1 MYFLRCPSIYSP
13 TPISLG
19 LDHLIGTPALKPYM
33 HGYFASLKLY
43 DAARVIAN
51 PFVYAEHRE
60 KLVRAKLD
68 KLAESRIRTPKH
80 KLPKVNRALA
90 ERMMKVEE
98 KEARKKKRKRDD
110 ENEATEE
117 EKGGQ
122 KGGWL
127 VDPRFKSI
135 FEDPEFEVD
144 EASREYAL
152 MHPSQAEAP
161 PRKRSAKTAVEAEE
175 QSEADSS
182 EDALVGGDSSEED
195 DEEKSGEEDSSEDG
209 KSLDP
214 LLVVRF
220 TEIAKDMATVNL
232 SNNRPI
238 QTPPTRKLLHNA
250 PRMVSASAFLDTT
263 GTARTDKSASF
274 GQRRQ
279 RPSGTHHTK
288 RQSGMQKA
296 EDGGFALSWIPSQTR
311 DDSGKPARAGAKSK
325 IKRPGIEY
333 LGAGLEKGVER
344 LENISETER
353 KGRSERRKNVRS
365 GSKNV
370 FRKV

>member
-1 MYFLRCPSIYSP
+1 
-13 TPISLG
+13 
-19 LDHLIGTPALKPYM
+19 M

-51 PFVYAEHRE
+51 PFIYAEHRE

-68 KLAESRIRTPKH
+68 KLAESRIRTQKH

-98 KEARKKKRKRDD
+98 KEARRKKRKRDD
-110 ENEATEE
+110 QNEATEE

-161 PRKRSAKTAVEAEE
+161 PRERKRRAKTAVEAEE

-195 DEEKSGEEDSSEDG
+195 EEEKSGEEDSSEDG
-209 KSLDP
+209 KSLDY

-220 TEIAKDMATVNL
+220 TEIAK
-232 SNNRPI
+232 R
-238 QTPPTRKLLHNA
+238 H
-250 PRMVSASAFLDTT
+250 
-263 GTARTDKSASF
+263 
-274 GQRRQ
+274 
-279 RPSGTHHTK
+279 
-288 RQSGMQKA
+288 
-296 EDGGFALSWIPSQTR
+296 
-311 DDSGKPARAGAKSK
+311 DDSEP
-325 IKRPGIEY
+325 
-333 LGAGLEKGVER
+333 LQQQTHT
-344 LENISETER
+344 NTT
-353 KGRSERRKNVRS
+353 NT
-365 GSKNV
+365 
-370 FRKV
+370 

>member
-1 MYFLRCPSIYSP
+1 
-13 TPISLG
+13 
-19 LDHLIGTPALKPYM
+19 M

-51 PFVYAEHRE
+51 PFIYAEHRE

-68 KLAESRIRTPKH
+68 KLAESRIRTQKN

-90 ERMMKVEE
+90 ERMMKAKE
-98 KEARKKKRKRDD
+98 KEARTKKRKRDD
-110 ENEATEE
+110 QNEVMNE
-117 EKGGQ
+117 EKDSQNGA
-122 KGGWL
+122 WI

-144 EASREYAL
+144 EASREYSL
-152 MHPSQAEAP
+152 LHPSQAGAP
-161 PRKRSAKTAVEAEE
+161 APKHRAKTAVEAEE
-175 QSEADSS
+175 QSELDSS

-195 DEEKSGEEDSSEDG
+195 SEEKSGEDDSSEDG
-209 KSLDP
+209 ESLDY
-214 LLVVRF
+214 LLVLRF
-220 TEIAKDMATVNL
+220 TEIAKDMATMNL
-232 SNNRPI
+232 HNNRPI
-238 QTPPTRKLLHNA
+238 QAPPTRKPPHNG
-250 PRMVSASAFLDTT
+250 PRMISASAFLGAT
-263 GTARTDKSASF
+263 GTASNDKFTSF

-279 RPSGTHHTK
+279 RPSGAHHTT
-288 RQSGMQKA
+288 RQSGLQQA
-296 EDGGFALSWIPSQTR
+296 EDGGFAVSWIPSQTEG
-311 DDSGKPARAGAKSK
+311 DSGKPARVGATSK

-344 LENISETER
+344 LNNLSETEK